1 MRAQPGVSDASWRER
16 VPEDLG
22 QDIIDEMGAY
32 MERVPDAASCVA
44 TGSLIEGLGNCNSDI
59 DLYVIQPSDNTATN
73 PVAIGIR
80 DSRYVDVEYLN
91 LAALHKLADAFE
103 AASADEV
110 LSAFTLRD
118 FSRYY
123 RLAISARLQVTEEGE
138 ALLDRCSTQRS
149 SALFARWSLTQA
161 AEYLARATVARGLR
175 DVPRAVVLT
184 RRAAVWR
191 ATSLLAAEGEG
202 YPHLKWATVKA
213 ARRFG
218 ADTPGYR
225 SCLQGHDVT
234 PATLDTELAV
244 LRERIA
250 PEAATGAGDDAVWT
264 LAEGVNTVA
273 DGDDLHLILGRR
285 SIARV
290 DGLRR
295 VLVHHLAEGRSW
307 PAAVQL
313 TAEQLHVTPGDVRMT
328 AAPLMRELA
337 DAGYV
342 ASATREGRR

>member
-1 MRAQPGVSDASWRER
+1 MSARPGVSDAPWRER
-16 VPEDLG
+16 VPENLG
-22 QDIIDEMGAY
+22 RDVTDEMAAY
-32 MERVPDAASCVA
+32 VERVPEAASCVA
-44 TGSLIEGLGNCNSDI
+44 TGSLIEGLGNGNSDI
-59 DLYVIQPSDNTATN
+59 DLYVIQPSDGAATN

-110 LSAFTLRD
+110 PAAFALRD
-118 FSRYY
+118 FARYY
-123 RLAISARLQVTEEGE
+123 RLAIAARLQVTDEGE
-138 ALLDRCSTQRS
+138 ALLDRFSTQRS
-149 SALFARWSLTQA
+149 SALFAPWSLTQA
-161 AEYLARATVARGLR
+161 AVHLARATVARGLK

-191 ATSLLAAEGEG
+191 ATSRLAAEGEG

-225 SCLQGHDVT
+225 SCLEGHDVT
-234 PATLDTELAV
+234 PATLDAV
-244 LRERIA
+244 LAALREHIA
-250 PEAATGAGDDAVWT
+250 PAAATGGDDVVWT
-264 LAEGVNTVA
+264 LAEGVTTVA

-295 VLVHHLAEGRSW
+295 VLVDHLAEGNSW
-307 PAAVQL
+307 SATVEL
-313 TAEQLHVTPGDVRMT
+313 TAEQLHVSPGDVRTT

-342 ASATREGRR
+342 ASAAQGGRR